1 MDKAIVVTLSMMKPN
16 PNSSINWI
24 NILKVLCMVLIYLNH
39 SEIYCSTTVGELR
52 NIYLPFFVPAF
63 FFVSGYL
70 LFMKQ
75 LKEPLIS
82 LSAKDWF
89 NSIGGG

>member
-1 MDKAIVVTLSMMKPN
+1 MKTAI
-16 PNSSINWI
+16 NSSINWI

-39 SEIYCSTTVGELR
+39 SEFYCGTTIGEFR

-75 LKEPLIS
+75 LKDPLIS
-82 LSAKDWF
+82 LSVTEWF
-89 NSIGGG
+89 NSARGGVRC